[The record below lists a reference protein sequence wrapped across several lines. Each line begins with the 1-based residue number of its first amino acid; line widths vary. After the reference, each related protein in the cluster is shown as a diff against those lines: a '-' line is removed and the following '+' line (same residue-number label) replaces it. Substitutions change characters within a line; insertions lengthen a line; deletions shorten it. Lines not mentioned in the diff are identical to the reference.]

1 MNINRHMNIILTRS
15 KSYYFIYFTP
25 LHFTSLH
32 WPYFHFSPLLSSP
45 LLSSDHFQS
54 NCHRMD
60 NDPIPPAFP
69 SLLFPSLLLSSPL
82 LSSDHFQSNC
92 HRMDNDPIPPAFP
105 SLPFPSILFSSLP
118 FSSLLLPSLS
128 FSSLLFSVPIHRLA
142 HILSQFTSSHLFFY
156 FQSFIIHFSSLLFHS
171 YLFFH
176 SCTEPTA
183 ISFLPY
189 FLHSVPPSFLP
200 HCNVMCHVVSRPAM
214 SCPVT

>member
-1 MNINRHMNIILTRS
+1 
-15 KSYYFIYFTP
+15 
-25 LHFTSLH
+25 
-32 WPYFHFSPLLSSP
+32 
-45 LLSSDHFQS
+45 
-54 NCHRMD
+54 
-60 NDPIPPAFP
+60 
-69 SLLFPSLLLSSPL
+69 
-82 LSSDHFQSNC
+82 
-92 HRMDNDPIPPAFP
+92 MDNDPIPPAFP

-171 YLFFH
+171 YLFFQ

-183 ISFLPY
+183 VSFLPS

-200 HCNVMCHVVSRPAM
+200 HCNLMSCRVTSCHVLSCHIMTSTQHYRILMYSSFDRLPTPEPLLKLVSTERTISYTIALLVILGISFPNILT
-214 SCPVT
+214 VTASLLFNQWFDNTYSKCKK